1 VSAFQAALGEQ
12 ITRLRV
18 LWPVL
23 NSRPEHTQE
32 IERAVTR
39 HERKLT
45 ADDVTQGFSDAIEAC
60 PTTGWPPGPHEILGC
75 VMARAHTRDLAEGPR
90 RRSYGVGMT
99 FHEWWQTV
107 PISERPRHAALHRLM
122 TKEETPL
129 HVIEEKPVPATPMP
143 EDDDDIEWEEA
154 A

>member
-1 VSAFQAALGEQ
+1 VSALEAAIGEQ
-12 ITRLRV
+12 IQRLRV

-23 NSRPEHTQE
+23 NGRQKHTQE
-32 IERAVTR
+32 IESAIRRNA
-39 HERKLT
+39 RKLT
-45 ADDVTQGFSDAIEAC
+45 ADDVTQGFSDAIEAS
-60 PTTGWPPGPHEILGC
+60 PTTGWPPGPHEVLGC
-75 VMARAHTRDLAEGPR
+75 VMARAHTRDLAQGPR

-107 PISERPRHAALHRLM
+107 PVSERPRHAALHKLM

-129 HVIEEKPVPATPMP
+129 QVVEEKPVPATPLP
-143 EDDDDIEWEEA
+143 DDDEIKWEEA